1 MYKKRNTYFFYELKR
16 SVLSK
21 NMLFSLIFCFI
32 LLLIPFIYILFSKS
46 IPLDQGANIIFQS
59 VFTDEGNARLLI
71 FLPILVCIPFSLSY
85 SQELDSNIL
94 KYILKKISI
103 LEYSIIK
110 LIIVSINAAII
121 VFLPLATVYILLLLI
136 FGVGVNSYSSI
147 NFTLESLYMTNPIL
161 YTFIQILFVTL
172 FGIFIALFCLLIS
185 TFIKNRMIALL
196 TPFLIYIGLANIN
209 RVPFCFLHFQIVGDI
224 SLIPTMPIFPR
235 LLYGLLLIII
245 FSISFI
251 IILKKRREYV

>member
-1 MYKKRNTYFFYELKR
+1 
-16 SVLSK
+16 
-21 NMLFSLIFCFI
+21 
-32 LLLIPFIYILFSKS
+32 
-46 IPLDQGANIIFQS
+46 
-59 VFTDEGNARLLI
+59 
-71 FLPILVCIPFSLSY
+71 
-85 SQELDSNIL
+85 
-94 KYILKKISI
+94 
-103 LEYSIIK
+103 
-110 LIIVSINAAII
+110 
-121 VFLPLATVYILLLLI
+121 
-136 FGVGVNSYSSI
+136 
-147 NFTLESLYMTNPIL
+147 MTNPIL